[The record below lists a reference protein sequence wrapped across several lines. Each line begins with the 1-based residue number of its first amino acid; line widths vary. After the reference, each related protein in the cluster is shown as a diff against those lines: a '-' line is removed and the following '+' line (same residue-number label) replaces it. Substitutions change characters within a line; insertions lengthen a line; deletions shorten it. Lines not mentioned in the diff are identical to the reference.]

1 MYTYI
6 DIYARVKQQMQDN
19 KISNIFIGI
28 RDPHR
33 TLGLA
38 MNLLETAL
46 RVEPQ
51 DGMDP
56 ENHYAR
62 ENAEASAHRRW
73 ATARCSSQCFFEHPK
88 MGTPLT
94 T

>member
-1 MYTYI
+1 
-6 DIYARVKQQMQDN
+6 MQDN

-62 ENAEASAHRRW
+62 ETQKLVMRLGGG
-73 ATARCSSQCFFEHPK
+73 K
-88 MGTPLT
+88 K
-94 T
+94 